1 MYCKNCGKEIA
12 GGSKFCNH
20 CGSPVEELPTPQQQP
35 QPEATEPSIHTKP
48 KPDSSDDAPE
58 VRKPIFEEFQ
68 WNVSE
73 YPDRNV
79 VEKTEEVDFNWN
91 ANPDDIPETP
101 RRVVKAAPREQAP
114 ASADASDYPAQAK
127 ADAPNQPPAKE
138 ETLKGADLEKE
149 VFGQPQPPQSR
160 EEMSAMEKVNSFY
173 TLNQKNEEFQKLIN
187 AEYERVKSGNAIEH
201 ELSEADK
208 IAEQKMESRPL
219 STSMDDFFEREGVV
233 QPYQPKAFESDVLQK
248 IEAQE
253 AEREA
258 KRREEE
264 ARLAAIEEARRE
276 AEAKKKAE
284 EEARAA
290 EEAKRRAEEEAKRR
304 AEEEAARL
312 QELAKKKAEE
322 EARAAEEAKRRAEEE
337 ARRAA
342 EEAKR
347 RAEEEARRRAEEEA
361 RQRAEAEARVKA
373 AEEARLKAE
382 ADLKA
387 AQEAAKIR
395 AQQEAR
401 IAAEEEAR
409 FQAEQERKRLEA
421 EEAERQLEEKRKRL
435 AEEANQAVAQEEVKK
450 VLEQTARMRKE
461 EEAKIKAAVAG
472 LRGGAS
478 GTPEKPAVSKEV
490 EEAHQATKNQINEM
504 AKARDAY
511 FAEIEEASKPAMPAK
526 KARAVTG
533 RETMLSS
540 DDPARTR
547 VIKKADIEAGL
558 TEATR
563 VASAKPAPAPA
574 DDDEFFNSLEA
585 AGAAAA
591 AVAEEPQPIDFKPAE
606 PEEPVDELDDLLS
619 QFETVSSIDE
629 EPASYPDQLAEVEEP
644 APLPDQYATEDKP
657 GLNDTVLMPQNETI
671 GSAPANDFDN
681 YGNEEAL
688 NYAKQQSMQE
698 QTQHEGGFESNA
710 ADEFYGDDFYD
721 DAEETLSKK
730 ERKQREKEQKRLE
743 KEQAK
748 ESKAR
753 KKKEKRDYID
763 ADDDEY
769 EETGGKGRIAL
780 KIVLVILI
788 VILVAEVVGMGIR
801 FLAPQSKAA
810 EFIDNQL
817 NKVIQLITGD
827 DTEYSVVAMQ
837 ARTEPMDDKTDLIN
851 AQKGKN
857 KDGNIESITY
867 SADLA
872 YDQQTDGQ
880 ISDLVLSQ
888 PMTVVEWGR
897 DEENYP
903 VYYDE
908 QVVGRIIAF
917 ESNKVNLMNKGNE
930 KVLKMIDP
938 KASLY
943 AETAA
948 LKGQQMDGK
957 FTKLEIG
964 EIRQA
969 GTNYYVWVRE
979 TIGNNTVEKVYS
991 MYPEKEFVMKMS
1003 NCYEI

>member
-20 CGSPVEELPTPQQQP
+20 CGSPVEALPP
-35 QPEATEPSIHTKP
+35 PEVTEPNIHTKP
-48 KPDSSDDAPE
+48 KPDNSDDVPE

-73 YPDRNV
+73 YPDRNAI
-79 VEKTEEVDFNWN
+79 EKTEEVDFNWN

-101 RRVVKAAPREQAP
+101 RRIVKAAPQEQETVQAP
-114 ASADASDYPAQAK
+114 ISDQTA
-127 ADAPNQPPAKE
+127 AKE
-138 ETLKGADLEKE
+138 EALKGEDLEKE
-149 VFGQPQPPQSR
+149 VLGQPQTPQNR

-208 IAEQKMESRPL
+208 IAEQKMGSHPI
-219 STSMDDFFEREGVV
+219 STSMEDFFEREGVV

-284 EEARAA
+284 EEA
-290 EEAKRRAEEEAKRR
+290 
-304 AEEEAARL
+304 ARL

-337 ARRAA
+337 ARKAA

-347 RAEEEARRRAEEEA
+347 RAEEEERRRAEEEA
-361 RQRAEAEARVKA
+361 RQRAEAEARIKA

-382 ADLKA
+382 ADLRA

-401 IAAEEEAR
+401 LAAEEEAR

-472 LRGGAS
+472 LRGVAS
-478 GTPEKPAVSKEV
+478 GTPEKPEVSKEV
-490 EEAHQATKNQINEM
+490 EEAHQATRNQINEM
-504 AKARDAY
+504 AKARNAY
-511 FAEIEEASKPAMPAK
+511 FAEIEESNKAAAPAK
-526 KARAVTG
+526 KEQIVTG

-547 VIKKADIEAGL
+547 VIKKTDIEAGL
-558 TEATR
+558 NEATR
-563 VASAKPAPAPA
+563 VASMKPAPAPA

-585 AGAAAA
+585 VPAAKDD
-591 AVAEEPQPIDFKPAE
+591 PQPIDFKPAG
-606 PEEPVDELDDLLS
+606 PADDLDDLLS

-629 EPASYPDQLAEVEEP
+629 EHISQEQQFTEADEPD
-644 APLPDQYATEDKP
+644 PLPDQYAAEDKP
-657 GLNDTVLMPQNETI
+657 GLNDTVLMPQDENM
-671 GSAPANDFDN
+671 GSLPGSDFDD

-688 NYAKQQSMQE
+688 NYVNRQSMQA
-698 QTQHEGGFESNA
+698 QAQHNGGFENNA
-710 ADEFYGDDFYD
+710 ADEFYGDDFYG
-721 DAEETLSKK
+721 DAEEPLSKK
-730 ERKQREKEQKRLE
+730 DLKQREKEQKRLE

-753 KKKEKRDYID
+753 KKKEKRDYIEE
-763 ADDDEY
+763 DDEY

-780 KIVLVILI
+780 KVILVILI
-788 VILVAEVVGMGIR
+788 IILVAEVVGMGIR

-810 EFIDNQL
+810 ELIDNQL

-857 KDGNIESITY
+857 KDGNIETITY

-888 PMTVVEWGR
+888 PMTEVVWGK
-897 DEENYP
+897 DEDNYP

-917 ESNKVNLMNKGNE
+917 ESNKVNLMNKGSK
-930 KVLKMIDP
+930 KVLDMINP

-948 LKGQQMDGK
+948 LEGQQMDGK